1 MNSILQIA
9 LDADATFE
17 TCPALET
24 YLTENEDDLEL
35 VFTKSNNSDK
45 INLLAAIIARTDL
58 TKESRFKQ
66 IGARIVASL
75 NESLSN
81 DSAQYQLS
89 IKNRKKLGTVY
100 YMLNE
105 HPNRD
110 RICGEDPAWRLEVC
124 EALLDSMRHSSEEQ
138 KRSLRALAQPMQKL
152 GYSDAE

>member
-1 MNSILQIA
+1 MNSILQTA

-24 YLTENEDDLEL
+24 YLTENEDDLKL
-35 VFTKSNNSDK
+35 VFTKSSNSDK

-75 NESLSN
+75 NESLSK
-81 DSAQYQLS
+81 DSAQYQPS
-89 IKNRKKLGTVY
+89 IQDRKKLGTVY

-110 RICGEDPAWRLEVC
+110 RICGEDPAWRLEVG
-124 EALLDSMRHSSEEQ
+124 EALLDSMKRSSGGQ
-138 KRSLRALAQPMQKL
+138 KRSLRSLAKPMQ
-152 GYSDAE
+152 